1 MATKYTCPPQSPS
14 GFGTFS
20 DNLVGFQLTDGGGL
34 TQGNFNFTT
43 GVTEKS
49 NRNFETGVFGQPINL
64 ETLNIS
70 VEESKNIQSNITGVY
85 PNFDLSFISNFTLFG
100 PLSERF
106 SASITKIINF
116 FPASLDIKFRRPNFT
131 TGYTAFDVN
140 YNSDENE
147 TEFSIYVSAITNP
160 FGIDFT
166 TNSAKNIAK
175 SELPLSK
182 LRDITTNFRSYT
194 LILSSTSYNLKYFYP
209 SATLTGGTISLV
221 VNGNPFSAGT
231 ATTTSY
237 DSFIVRPN
245 NIEVEQV
252 FDFDF
257 DQVDNFLLNRSVS
270 PIYTAIFKVPRV
282 SDDGIYYN
290 SNENT
295 TWPLDGEWNLDIR
308 TPLFDN
314 YVSKLNEIA
323 ENFDS
328 FKTNLIS
335 RFLTTNSFIEFDTFD
350 RKIDKV
356 LKIYGRSFDET
367 KKYIDALSHMTSV
380 NYIVK
385 DDIPSQLLTNL
396 AETIGWNSSV
406 SPISQKG
413 VNSTVYN
420 ESLGSEF
427 EGISVGMTQDELNY
441 QYYRNLILNSAYLF
455 KSKGTRKSI
464 DFLLKLIGAPEAL
477 IEFNESVY
485 VVSNKIN
492 VSDLDSQ
499 FSLIGGGEFVETVP
513 VLDTNSIY
521 SFNGE
526 SVTGFTSETR
536 STTVTITREDYP
548 VDSEGYPSPPT
559 NTDGFFFQKG
569 AGWYQLTPDHQSNLK
584 VDTTLS
590 VFTGSNPDI
599 QTSFSDFTYG
609 KEYVDRFR
617 DFPYTN
623 LGYSL
628 TRVTDNNKSWGDN
641 EIPYRSNEDASY
653 YAFYSV
659 SDERLVINAKNT
671 EIFLNPA
678 QALAYDVWYLSQQ
691 YDYPIP
697 NSGLS
702 NPYPQT
708 GGIDSTVINPKPR
721 TQPFFEFYQSFWRN
735 MINVRNRQISTDGK
749 TGGYPTLQYL
759 WYSYLTMYQDTGIQN
774 DNFSYQKM
782 IEYISGIGG
791 YWLNLVDQFVPATTL
806 WNGGT
811 KLENSIFNR
820 QKFLYR
826 RNRKYQLPTQ
836 AVPGSPTV
844 APLGDYGCLEETVV
858 LGYGIITAPILSQA
872 ITDYQLSNP
881 STSLNTVSTYWK
893 LKLTLDG
900 VTITSPTNFFVG
912 NGTNG
917 GEGESFP
924 SDSVVD
930 AAVNTF
936 FTSSSVITAL
946 STKFYSA
953 TPDTA
958 NNKIYLTTTNCQQ
971 ADLQEANLGIDL
983 LISALSTN
991 TIDASVYWIKLV
1003 FGLPTNLSQQITL
1016 IFKRTSLTTVGT
1028 NVNAFNYV
1036 SIAGTGGGPTYTSIV
1051 DTDKTLI
1058 KDTTRWK
1065 VKTPM
1070 YAVFTAGNNGGNR
1083 IYFSVQK
1090 NDLTTTN
1097 YPNNLGW
1104 GLTSTAAPS
1113 GINPATGLV
1122 WPAANPS
1129 LVGLTSDVDI
1139 FYSTDFHTTNVN
1151 NVNWNPNPS
1160 NIII

>member
-70 VEESKNIQSNITGVY
+70 VEESKNIQSNILGVY
-85 PNFDLSFISNFTLFG
+85 PNFDLSFITNFTLYG

-106 SASITKIINF
+106 SGSITKIVNY
-116 FPASLDIKFRRPNFT
+116 FPASLDIKYRRPNFT

-140 YNSDENE
+140 YDDVENE
-147 TEFSIYVSAITNP
+147 TEFKIYVSAITNP
-160 FGIDFT
+160 FGIDYT
-166 TNSAKNIAK
+166 TNSAQNIAK
-175 SELPLSK
+175 SPLPISG
-182 LRDITTNFRSYT
+182 LRDLTTNFKSYT
-194 LILSSTSYNLKYFYP
+194 LILSSNSFDLKYFYP
-209 SATLTGGTISLV
+209 SNTLTAGTISLV

-245 NIEVEQV
+245 NIEVEKI

-257 DQVDNFLLNRSVS
+257 DQVDNFLLNRSVV
-270 PIYTAIFKVPRV
+270 PIYTAIFKVPKV
-282 SDDGIYYN
+282 SDDGVYYN
-290 SNENT
+290 SNENI

-308 TPLFDN
+308 TPLFDG
-314 YVSKLNEIA
+314 YVTKLNEVA

-335 RFLTTNSFIEFDTFD
+335 RFLTSNSFIEFDTTD

-367 KKYIDALSHMTSV
+367 KKYIDALSHIISV

-406 SPISQKG
+406 SPISQRG
-413 VNSTVYN
+413 VTSTVYN
-420 ESLGSEF
+420 ESLSSDF

-485 VVSNKIN
+485 VADQKIN

-499 FSLIGGGEFVETVP
+499 FSLIGGGTFSETIP
-513 VLDTNSIY
+513 VYDNNQIY
-521 SFNGE
+521 TFNGE

-536 STTVTITREDYP
+536 STTVSITREDYP
-548 VDSEGYPSPPT
+548 VDSDGYPSAPAD
-559 NTDGFFFQKG
+559 TDGFFFQKG
-569 AGWYQLTPDHQSNLK
+569 AGWYQLTPEHQSNLK

-599 QTSFSDFTYG
+599 QTSFSEFTYG
-609 KEYVDRFR
+609 KEYIDRFR

-623 LGYSL
+623 LGYSV
-628 TRVTDNNKSWGDN
+628 TKVTDNNKSWGDN
-641 EIPYRSNEDASY
+641 EVPYRSNEDANY

-659 SDERLVINAKNT
+659 GDERLVINSKNT

-702 NPYPQT
+702 NPYPQE
-708 GGIDSTVINPKPR
+708 GGIDNTVINPKPR

-759 WYSYLTMYQDTGIQN
+759 WYSYLTMYEDTGIQN
-774 DNFSYQKM
+774 DNFSYQTM

-820 QKFLYR
+820 QKFSYR

-836 AVPGSPTV
+836 SVPGSPVV
-844 APLGDYGCLEETVV
+844 APLADYGCIDETVI
-858 LGYGIITAPILSQA
+858 LEYSITAPSVLTQA
-872 ITDYQLSNP
+872 VNNHIS
-881 STSLNTVSTYWK
+881 STTFPDDPNTVSTTWK
-893 LKLTLDG
+893 LELILDN
-900 VTITSPTNFFVG
+900 VTITSPNIFFNG
-912 NGTNG
+912 NGTNQG
-917 GEGESFP
+917 VGVSYPNETQI
-924 SDSVVD
+924 DN
-930 AAVNTF
+930 AVNQF
-936 FTSSSVITAL
+936 FSLQSVQTAL
-946 STKFYSA
+946 SNENYLA
-953 TPDTA
+953 TPDVTS
-958 NNKIYLTTTNCQQ
+958 NKIYLTTNNCQQ
-971 ADLQEANLGIDL
+971 ANLDTAFLRVNLGV
-983 LISALSTN
+983 STLGQGS
-991 TIDASVYWIKLV
+991 TAVRWIKLV
-1003 FGLPTNLSQQITL
+1003 FALPTSPSQIVEL
-1016 IFKRTSLTTVGT
+1016 IFRRANGTTAAQGTTAFEWIQGNISSGGLNYVLGANNRGLLRTSTGLAVWKVNSKMYSVLNSGVYNGTQIYFDVQKIDMSNSNFPDNTGWSVIATTIPTGT
-1028 NVNAFNYV
+1028 
-1036 SIAGTGGGPTYTSIV
+1036 SPTGGA
-1051 DTDKTLI
+1051 
-1058 KDTTRWK
+1058 W
-1065 VKTPM
+1065 
-1070 YAVFTAGNNGGNR
+1070 TA
-1083 IYFSVQK
+1083 
-1090 NDLTTTN
+1090 TN
-1097 YPNNLGW
+1097 FN
-1104 GLTSTAAPS
+1104 
-1113 GINPATGLV
+1113 
-1122 WPAANPS
+1122 
-1129 LVGLTSDVDI
+1129 LVGQNSDVNVY
-1139 FYSTDFHTTNVN
+1139 YSSDVPTTPINSVN
-1151 NVNWNPNPS
+1151 FSPNIT
-1160 NIII
+1160 NTTI